1 MELILVV
8 SDSLLLWIEGHL
20 IGALMGLRVL
30 HHVRGGGRQVIRDYW
45 FILGSTDVRA
55 TFVAGLP
62 FVH

>member
-8 SDSLLLWIEGHL
+8 SDRLLLWIEGHL

-30 HHVRGGGRQVIRDYW
+30 HHVRGGGWQVIGDYW
-45 FILGSTDVRA
+45 LILGSTDVGA